1 MSNVNEGRKRCPKTE
16 GTITHIR
23 ASKNT
28 APEKGAEPMEV
39 IRYILHPPPTLV
51 YE

>member
-1 MSNVNEGRKRCPKTE
+1 MLMKGEKRRPKIGRT
-16 GTITHIR
+16 TTHIW

-39 IRYILHPPPTLV
+39 IRYIMHPPPTLV

>member
-1 MSNVNEGRKRCPKTE
+1 MLMKGKKRRPKTG
-16 GTITHIR
+16 GTITHIWS
-23 ASKNT
+23 SKNT

-39 IRYILHPPPTLV
+39 IRDILHPPPTLV